1 MLDNTSETHFIGPMG
16 SEFWQIKVPPEAIPL
31 LASKINW
38 NQLGRKVMIDPFK
51 GIISWMNP
59 SGPHADMADA
69 SDKIVEQAGEL
80 IKVRVKNRRDYRW
93 KRLKD
98 PPNTGVEADASFY
111 IGEKAE
117 QWIAAYQVGGR
128 EIVSEFEKKTPPDLI
143 VEVEVTNLD
152 KDKPVR
158 YAELGVREMWQV
170 EERKEGEAYR
180 TEIVILDLQA
190 RGGPREIVQS
200 KVLPGLTATN
210 LPNAYHLAQ
219 SVMLDELRSM
229 LSKELAIQF

>member
-1 MLDNTSETHFIGPMG
+1 M
-16 SEFWQIKVPPEAIPL
+16 
-31 LASKINW
+31 
-38 NQLGRKVMIDPFK
+38 
-51 GIISWMNP
+51 
-59 SGPHADMADA
+59 
-69 SDKIVEQAGEL
+69 
-80 IKVRVKNRRDYRW
+80 
-93 KRLKD
+93 
-98 PPNTGVEADASFY
+98 
-111 IGEKAE
+111 KAE

-128 EIVSEFEKKTPPDLI
+128 EIASEFEKKTPPDLI

-180 TEIVILDLQA
+180 SEIVILDLQA
-190 RGGPREIVQS
+190 RDGPREIVQS